1 MSTKMAIRPAARGK
15 REHTKFVNRQ
25 SIFQAARIVFAR
37 LGYTA
42 ATVRDIIRESGLA
55 AGTFYNY
62 FDSKEDIANAL
73 AADFAER
80 FATRFRARERN
91 TASLYEF
98 VRSTYQV
105 YFEFLVAEN
114 AQALQENAPHY
125 GLLGTHQDGP
135 EIGAIVSEI
144 QYDLIEF
151 LGAHNLKEVDVDYF
165 VTSAIAIGRDLG
177 VRMLERAPVDPDKT
191 AIFAASLLVGGAQ
204 KLGLDI

>member
-1 MSTKMAIRPAARGK
+1 MSTRTATRPAARGK
-15 REHTKFVNRQ
+15 REQTKFQNRR
-25 SIFQAARIVFAR
+25 SILQAARIVFAR

-42 ATVRDIIRESGLA
+42 ATVRDVIRESGLA

-80 FATRFRARERN
+80 FAKRFHARERN

-105 YFEFLVAEN
+105 YFEFLVTEN

-135 EIGAIVSEI
+135 EISTIVDAI
-144 QYDLIEF
+144 QFDLIEF
-151 LGAHNLKEVDVDYF
+151 LGEHNLEGVDVDYF
-165 VTSAIAIGRDLG
+165 VTAAIAIGRDLG
-177 VRMLERAPVDPDKT
+177 VRMLERGPVDPDKT
-191 AIFAASLLVGGAQ
+191 ASFAASLLVGGAQ
-204 KLGLDI
+204 KIGLDI